1 MADNCLNKNCECE
14 KVEPR
19 PENCNK
25 LLELN
30 DLKIRPAMRK
40 ISTSEWCNLQ
50 EAVRQAF
57 YGVWCVIKN
66 IVGFLCY
73 ILRKLE
79 CLEAKVDKL
88 CEVAQCQNETL
99 KAIVG
104 KSKEKMLENIT
115 FTMRSKGSSVEIHGA
130 TTYTDIQTF
139 KDGSF
144 IIKWNMVWQGSERG
158 KGTINGRIVQINTL
172 NDDGSINSHISK
184 IVFSGIEY
192 DGYGDTFPEQA
203 SFSIK
208 LHNGTT
214 HFTKTYDV
222 GSDWSDSIAD
232 IDIEKDFKFLPKQ
245 AIKIDLFTTADEW
258 TDANTYGS
266 IEASYLNNNEPVTKT
281 PDLCEVKCDKC

>member
-1 MADNCLNKNCECE
+1 MSNNCLSKNCECE

-19 PENCNK
+19 PENCAK

-73 ILRKLE
+73 IIRKLE
-79 CLEAKVDKL
+79 CLEQKVDAL
-88 CEVAQCQNETL
+88 CAVAKCQND
-99 KAIVG
+99 AIMSLVE
-104 KSKEKMLENIT
+104 KSNDDALQNIT
-115 FTMRSKGSSVEIHGA
+115 FSMRSKSTSVETSGVP
-130 TTYTDIQTF
+130 TYTDIKTY

-144 IIKWNMVWQGSERG
+144 TLKWNMVWGGTERG
-158 KGTINGRIVQINTL
+158 LGTLSGKVIQINTL
-172 NDDGSINSHISK
+172 NKDGSVKSHISK
-184 IVFSGIEY
+184 IQFTGITY
-192 DGYGDTFPEQA
+192 DGYGGTFPDKA

-208 LHNGTT
+208 LPSGTT

-222 GSDWSDSIAD
+222 GSDWSESVPD
-232 IDIEKDFKFLPKQ
+232 ITIEKDFVFKPKQ
-245 AIKIDLFTTADEW
+245 STIINLFNTADEW
-258 TDANTYGS
+258 SKINTYGS
-266 IEASYLNNNEPVTKT
+266 VEASYTNENEPK
-281 PDLCEVKCDKC
+281 PQPEPCEIKCEKC